1 MDTAYFFEVRC
12 MRVNKLVSKK
22 ENLPKEN
29 EIFFSLAPRDD
40 VDEKDIYFNSFI
52 QALKH
57 KSKIIAFTGRYG
69 IGKTSIINSILKKLD
84 RSYKSIR
91 ISLGN
96 YKQATGDETNVD
108 TNEIETKILQ
118 QIIYTIDENKL
129 PMSRFKRIKYINGL
143 KKFLL
148 AIVSCLIMFAINLY
162 FPKIYEI
169 ILVPFYNVVH
179 QYFSDNVIFIFCYL
193 YFIIIFLSI
202 YKLISIIQI
211 TINTLAL
218 KYKDLEITFS
228 NNNDKSIFNKYLDEI
243 VYFFKQTR
251 TRILIIEDLDRYE
264 EISLEIF
271 KKLKE
276 LNFMLNSNETI
287 SKNGG
292 VIFIYAL
299 RDDLFLNPED
309 RVKFFDNI
317 IPVVSKFSSQNAK
330 QYIMELYRKIQNKY
344 ELIINENLFSILS
357 LHIQDRRLL
366 NNIFMEFKTYIDILK
381 DNQDIDYTQ
390 LFAIISYKNIKPSDF
405 DKRLEYDGD
414 LYNIFNSK
422 KEFIKILTN
431 ELVEKNNQITKEIND
446 AKSQKIKDLKDLKK
460 SFLLDLLKDAYSNDY
475 VNRVKIF
482 IGDEELSMDGFINYE
497 INADDLRNK
506 DIRCRF
512 SSYSSKSVE
521 SKIKDEFLD
530 KVEKLNYDFEKMEEK
545 INSNKKLIEKYK
557 AMSMEEILNLD
568 NISELLNN
576 DDNYKELP
584 KNKIL
589 ISLVKNGYIKENYE
603 NNLSYFKSGDLTQ
616 GDYSFLIMVDTKEKA
631 QYNYELKN
639 IEKIVDIIQ
648 VKDFN
653 QETVLNFYI
662 CDYLIN
668 NNLFLK
674 EQNFCSQF
682 AQMNSYKLKFL
693 DDYCNYNEINF
704 IKLLKK
710 IFCDELILYFFNNL
724 EDITDKNKWL
734 KLILENIKL
743 DLNEACCI
751 ELKGYLEQNIDFL
764 NQLNINEVSAFNINY
779 LKPSF
784 EKYDEISVSIIEL
797 FYTNGL
803 YVPNKSF
810 YDKLIDLFEL
820 DNFYKDSD
828 VINMLFELDNF
839 TSFKN
844 KLIKSK
850 QFVELYNSFKIFDSN
865 ELNIIKAINC
875 PELDKKEKILIL
887 EKENEKITNISD
899 VKDTTLW
906 KEIII
911 GNYIKI
917 SMENILCYYNEISE
931 IDEVLQEMLSEIGN
945 DYNKI
950 DDDKFKAFESD
961 ILYSKLNSLINYKV
975 IASKFDYAISSF
987 DNELEI
993 NEELVGELID
1003 IDKVN
1008 LNIDTYNYLYEKNII
1023 LLSKLVINKYD
1034 DFLNIKNNIEHDT
1047 FIVDEIINS
1056 NIDIN
1061 KKIQLLDVIDVS
1073 IISKK
1078 ELSHLINEIIKH
1090 NIFLNDSIVSELF
1103 SNLEIRDK
1111 IKYFIYL
1118 HKSNSINIK
1127 YLYEIDEKI
1136 SKIRN
1141 GITTCLSFESDDSIN
1156 TLMDYLQS
1164 VGIINSCEIKKSK
1177 IRVTYNKTKI

>member
-1 MDTAYFFEVRC
+1 MKWLISKEK
-12 MRVNKLVSKK
+12 KLSN
-22 ENLPKEN
+22 EE
-29 EIFFSLAPRDD
+29 EIFFSLAPRND
-40 VDEKDIYFNSFI
+40 VDEKNTYFNSFM

-69 IGKTSIINSILKKLD
+69 IGKTSVINSILKKLD
-84 RSYKSIR
+84 GSYKSIR

-96 YKQATGDETNVD
+96 YKQAIGDETD
-108 TNEIETKILQ
+108 IATNEIEIKILQ

-129 PMSRFKRIKYINGL
+129 PMSRFKRIKYINGV

-148 AIVSCLIMFAINLY
+148 AIISYFIMFTINLY
-162 FPKIYEI
+162 FPKAYEI
-169 ILVPFYNVVH
+169 IIVPLYNVLH
-179 QYFSDNVIFIFCYL
+179 QYFSDKVIFIFCYL
-193 YFIIIFLSI
+193 YFMIIFFCI
-202 YKLISIIQI
+202 YKLIGIIQI
-211 TINTLAL
+211 AINTLAL

-228 NNNDKSIFNKYLDEI
+228 NNDDKSIFNKYLDEI

-330 QYIMELYRKIQNKY
+330 QYIMELYRKVQNKY
-344 ELIINENLFSILS
+344 ELTINENLFSILS

-422 KEFIKILTN
+422 KELIKILTSK
-431 ELVEKNNQITKEIND
+431 LVEKNNQITKEIND

-460 SFLLDLLKDAYSNDY
+460 SFLLDLLKDVYSNDY

-497 INADDLRNK
+497 INADNLRSK

-545 INSNKKLIEKYK
+545 INFNKKLIEKYK

-576 DDNYKELP
+576 DDNYKELL

-616 GDYSFLIMVDTKEKA
+616 RDYSFLIMVDTNEKL
-631 QYNYELKN
+631 QFNYELKN
-639 IEKIVDIIQ
+639 IETIVNIIQ
-648 VKDFN
+648 AKDFTE
-653 QETVLNFYI
+653 ETVLNFYI

-668 NNLFLK
+668 SNSSLK
-674 EQNFCSQF
+674 QQNFCSQF
-682 AQMNSYKLKFL
+682 NEMNDYKLKFL
-693 DDYCNYNEINF
+693 DGYCNYNEINF
-704 IKLLKK
+704 IQLLKK
-710 IFCDELILYFFNNL
+710 IFDDELILYFFNNL
-724 EDITDKNKWL
+724 NIITDKNKWL

-743 DLNEACCI
+743 DLKENCCV
-751 ELKGYLEQNIDFL
+751 EFKKFLEQNIDFL
-764 NQLNINEVSAFNINY
+764 NQLNINEISSLNINY

-784 EKYDEISVSIIEL
+784 EYYEGILKSIIQL
-797 FYTNGL
+797 FYDNGV
-803 YVPNKSF
+803 YIPNKSF
-810 YDKLIDLFEL
+810 YDKLIELYEL
-820 DNFYKDSD
+820 DNSYKDSD
-828 VINMLFELDNF
+828 VINILFENDNF
-839 TSFKN
+839 ISFKD
-844 KLIKSK
+844 KLIESK
-850 QFVELYNSFKIFDSN
+850 QFVEFYDSFKIYDSN
-865 ELNIIKAINC
+865 EINILKAVNC
-875 PELDKKEKILIL
+875 PELCKREKILIL
-887 EKENEKITNISD
+887 EKESEKITNIID
-899 VKDTTLW
+899 VQDIDLW
-906 KEIII
+906 KDIII
-911 GNYIKI
+911 GNYVKI
-917 SMENILCYYNEISE
+917 SMKNILCYYNEVTE
-931 IDEVLQEMLSEIGN
+931 IDEVLQEMLSKIGT
-945 DYNKI
+945 DYNII
-950 DDDKFKAFESD
+950 DDDKYKDFEFNL
-961 ILYSKLNSLINYKV
+961 LYSNLDSFINYKV
-975 IASKFDYAISSF
+975 IARKFDYVISSF

-993 NEELVGELID
+993 NEELVEELIN
-1003 IDKVN
+1003 INKVD
-1008 LNIDTYNYLYEKNII
+1008 LNIDTYNYLYDKNIT

-1034 DFLNIKNNIEHDT
+1034 DFLNIKYDIEHDT
-1047 FIVDEIINS
+1047 FIIEEIINS
-1056 NIDIN
+1056 NLDIN
-1061 KKIQLLDVIDVS
+1061 KKIQLLDVIDSS

-1118 HKSNSINIK
+1118 HKSNFINIK

-1141 GITTCLSFESDDSIN
+1141 GMTTSLSFEFDDNIFN
-1156 TLMDYLQS
+1156 LMNYLQS
-1164 VGIINSCEIKKSK
+1164 KQIINSCENRNNK
-1177 IRVTYNKTKI
+1177 IRVTYNKTKILINN

>member
-1 MDTAYFFEVRC
+1 MK
-12 MRVNKLVSKK
+12 KLFSKK
-22 ENLPKEN
+22 ETLKSED

-40 VDEKDIYFNSFI
+40 VDEKNTYFNSFM

-69 IGKTSIINSILKKLD
+69 IGKTSIINSILKKVD
-84 RSYKSIR
+84 SNYKSIR

-96 YKQATGDETNVD
+96 YKQSAGDETNID
-108 TNEIETKILQ
+108 THEIETKILQ

-129 PMSRFKRIKYINGL
+129 PMSRFKRIKYMGGL
-143 KKFLL
+143 KKFIF
-148 AIVSCLIMFAINLY
+148 AIISCLIMFAINLY
-162 FPKIYEI
+162 FPKVYEI
-169 ILVPFYNVVH
+169 ILVPFYNEVH

-193 YFIIIFLSI
+193 YFIIIFLCI
-202 YKLISIIQI
+202 YKVISIIQI

-228 NNNDKSIFNKYLDEI
+228 NSDDKSIFNKYLDEI
-243 VYFFKQTR
+243 VYFFKQTK

-330 QYIMELYRKIQNKY
+330 QYIMELYKKIKNKY
-344 ELIINENLFSILS
+344 ELTINENLFSILS
-357 LHIQDRRLL
+357 LYIQDRRLL

-422 KEFIKILTN
+422 KEFIKILTS
-431 ELVEKNNQITKEIND
+431 ELIKKNNQITKEIND

-460 SFLLDLLKDAYSNDY
+460 SFLLDLIKDTYSNDY
-475 VNRVKIF
+475 VNRVKVF
-482 IGDEELSMDGFINYE
+482 IGDEELSIDGFINYE
-497 INADDLRNK
+497 INTDDLRSK

-512 SSYSSKSVE
+512 SSYSSESVE
-521 SKIKDEFLD
+521 SKIKYEFLD

-557 AMSMEEILNLD
+557 SMSMEEILNLD

-576 DDNYKELP
+576 DDDYKELL
-584 KNKIL
+584 KNKVL

-616 GDYSFLIMVDTKEKA
+616 GDYSFLIMVDTNEKA

-639 IEKIVDIIQ
+639 IEKVVNIIQ

-653 QETVLNFYI
+653 KETVLNFYI

-668 NNLFLK
+668 NNSFLK

-682 AQMNSYKLKFL
+682 NQMNSYKLKFL

-710 IFCDELILYFFNNL
+710 IFNDELILYFFNNL
-724 EDITDKNKWL
+724 ETIANKNKWL

-743 DLNEACCI
+743 DLNEDCCT
-751 ELKGYLEQNIDFL
+751 ELKDFLEQNIDFL
-764 NQLNINEVSAFNINY
+764 NQLNINEVSTFNINY

-784 EKYDEISVSIIEL
+784 EEYDEISASIIEL

-803 YVPNKSF
+803 YVPNKAF

-828 VINMLFELDNF
+828 VINILFENDNF
-839 TSFKN
+839 ISFKN

-850 QFVELYNSFKIFDSN
+850 QFSGLYNSFKIFDSN
-865 ELNIIKAINC
+865 ELNILKAVNC
-875 PELDKKEKILIL
+875 RELDKKEKLLIL

-899 VKDTTLW
+899 VEDTILW
-906 KEIII
+906 EEIIT
-911 GNYIKI
+911 GNHIKV
-917 SMENILCYYNEISE
+917 SMKNILCYYNEIGE
-931 IDEVLQEMLSEIGN
+931 INEVLQEMLSEIGN
-945 DYNKI
+945 DYDII
-950 DDDKFKAFESD
+950 DDEKFKEFETGL
-961 ILYSKLNSLINYKV
+961 LYSKSNSLINYKI
-975 IASKFDYAISSF
+975 IATKFDYVISSF
-987 DNELEI
+987 DDELEI
-993 NEELVGELID
+993 NEELVEGLID
-1003 IDKVN
+1003 IDKVD
-1008 LNIDTYNYLYEKNII
+1008 LNIDTYNYLYKKNII
-1023 LLSKLVINKYD
+1023 LLSKLIINKYD
-1034 DFLNIKNNIEHDT
+1034 DFLSMKKDVEHDT
-1047 FIVDEIINS
+1047 FIIDEIINS

-1073 IISKK
+1073 IISKN
-1078 ELSHLINEIIKH
+1078 ELSHLVNEIIKH
-1090 NIFLNDSIVSELF
+1090 NIFLDDSIISELF

-1141 GITTCLSFESDDSIN
+1141 GITTSLSFKYDDLVY
-1156 TLMDYLQS
+1156 TLMKYLKS
-1164 VGIINSCEIKKSK
+1164 ANIINGCDIKKDK
-1177 IRVTYNKTKI
+1177 IRVTYNKSII

>member
-1 MDTAYFFEVRC
+1 
-12 MRVNKLVSKK
+12 MRKLVFKK
-22 ENLPKEN
+22 ENLPNED

-52 QALKH
+52 EALKH

-84 RSYKSIR
+84 SGYKSIR

-96 YKQATGDETNVD
+96 YKQVTGNETDVAS
-108 TNEIETKILQ
+108 NEIETKILQ

-129 PMSRFKRIKYINGL
+129 PMSRFKRIKYISGL

-148 AIVSCLIMFAINLY
+148 AIISCLIMFAINLY
-162 FPKIYEI
+162 FPKAYEI

-179 QYFSDNVIFIFCYL
+179 QYFSENVIFIFCYL
-193 YFIIIFLSI
+193 YFIIIFLCI

-218 KYKDLEITFS
+218 KYKDLEISFS
-228 NNNDKSIFNKYLDEI
+228 NNDDKSVFNKYLDEI
-243 VYFFKQTR
+243 VYFFKQTK

-264 EISLEIF
+264 KISLEIF

-276 LNFMLNSNETI
+276 LNFLLNSNETI

-330 QYIMELYRKIQNKY
+330 QYIMELYKKIQNKY
-344 ELIINENLFSILS
+344 KLTINENLFSILS

-366 NNIFMEFKTYIDILK
+366 NNIFMEFKTYIDVLK

-422 KEFIKILTN
+422 NEFIKILTS
-431 ELVEKNNQITKEIND
+431 ELIEKNNQITKKIND
-446 AKSQKIKDLKDLKK
+446 AKSQKIRDLKDLKK
-460 SFLLDLLKDAYSNDY
+460 SFLLDILKDTYSNNY
-475 VNRVKIF
+475 VNRVKIY
-482 IGDEELSMDGFINYE
+482 IDDEELSLDGFINYE
-497 INADDLRNK
+497 INVDDLRNK
-506 DIRCRF
+506 DIRCNF
-512 SSYSSKSVE
+512 PGYSSKSVE

-530 KVEKLNYDFEKMEEK
+530 KIEKLNYEFEKMEEK
-545 INSNKKLIEKYK
+545 INFNKKLIEKYGV
-557 AMSMEEILNLD
+557 MSMEEILNMN
-568 NISELLNN
+568 NINELLNN
-576 DDNYKELP
+576 DGDYKELL

-616 GDYSFLIMVDTKEKA
+616 GDYSFLIMVDTNEKV

-639 IEKIVDIIQ
+639 IEKIVNIIQ

-668 NNLFLK
+668 NDSSLK
-674 EQNFCSQF
+674 QQNFCSQF
-682 AQMNSYKLKFL
+682 NQMNIYKLKFL

-704 IKLLKK
+704 IKLLKI
-710 IFCDELILYFFNNL
+710 IFDDELILYLFNNL
-724 EDITDKNKWL
+724 NIITDKNKWL

-743 DLNEACCI
+743 DLKEACCTEI
-751 ELKGYLEQNIDFL
+751 KGFLEQNIDFL
-764 NQLNINEVSAFNINY
+764 NQLKINEISTFNINY

-784 EKYDEISVSIIEL
+784 EEYDEISVSIIEL
-797 FYTNGL
+797 FYNNGL
-803 YVPNKSF
+803 YIPNKSF
-810 YDKLIDLFEL
+810 YDKLIDLYEL

-828 VINMLFELDNF
+828 VINMLFENDSFAN
-839 TSFKN
+839 FKN
-844 KLIKSK
+844 KLIKSNL
-850 QFVELYNSFKIFDSN
+850 FVEFYNRFKIYDSN
-865 ELNIIKAINC
+865 ELNILKALNY
-875 PELDKKEKILIL
+875 PDLEKKDKLLIL

-899 VKDTTLW
+899 VEDTTLW
-906 KEIII
+906 KDIIT

-917 SMENILCYYNEISE
+917 SMKNILYYYNEISE

-945 DYNKI
+945 DYNII
-950 DDDKFKAFESD
+950 DDDKFKDFESD
-961 ILYSKLNSLINYKV
+961 ILYSDSNSLINYKV
-975 IASKFDYAISSF
+975 IASKFDYVISSF

-993 NEELVGELID
+993 NEELVEELID
-1003 IDKVN
+1003 IDKVA
-1008 LNIDTYNYLYEKNII
+1008 LNNDTYNYLYEKNII

-1034 DFLNIKNNIEHDT
+1034 DFLNMKNDIEHDT
-1047 FIVDEIINS
+1047 FITDEIINS
-1056 NIDIN
+1056 TIDIN

-1078 ELSHLINEIIKH
+1078 ELSYLINEIIKH
-1090 NIFLNDSIVSELF
+1090 NIFLNDSIVSQLF

-1127 YLYEIDEKI
+1127 YLYNIDEKI

-1141 GITTCLSFESDDSIN
+1141 GITTSLSFESDDSIH
-1156 TLMDYLQS
+1156 TLMDYLQL
-1164 VGIINSCEIKKSK
+1164 VGIINSCEIKKDK